1 MGFTSIKDTAHSTST
16 RRPNGISG
24 FTCGYIKDPWLA
36 QGICGEHM
44 SNHSSTRRPN
54 GISGFTS
61 GYIKDPW
68 LAQGQCKDGSAQLS
82 QCNKIPWVRFVCA
95 EEGLRGFGVATH
107 LIHALFAGS
116 PMSVT
121 GTVTRVSAVVGGEA
135 ELPCDS
141 RPPQRNDSLLLVVWY
156 RDDNPVYSYDTRVPG
171 PTAHWTDE
179 PFTDRARWFS
189 TPSSGLRVHN
199 VQARDRA
206 TYRCRVDFQVSPT
219 RNYRIALDVIEL
231 PSKPVIFDEYGKEI
245 SGVTGP
251 YNEGGDFKLICSVTG
266 GTPTPRLQWL
276 QGDSVLTTLG
286 AGDLQPSGLTR
297 SLTLVVRNATRSHL
311 AAVYTCTADNTLLAP
326 PQKASV
332 RVDLYLRPLTV
343 EILSREQPLSVGRR
357 TELLCKSTGARPP
370 ANITW
375 WLGGKQLKS
384 ISKQLE
390 DANETQSLLQ
400 WVPLK
405 EHNGQVLVCRAEHP
419 KFNRSTIE
427 TKLPLNVY
435 YIPVSRM
442 HLGANMN
449 PNDIEEGDDAYFGC
463 DVDAN
468 PPAYKVIWE
477 HNGVVLQHNR
487 ATGVIMTGNTNLAI
501 RNVSRHQA
509 GNYTC
514 TASNVEGDGRSPPL
528 HVQIVYKPLC
538 RKKEVRLIGAALQE
552 PSSVLCEVDAYPP
565 PNTFEWTLNNSV
577 GFIKV
582 DPDRFTVEEKEGRSV
597 LTYTPV
603 SVDDYG
609 TLSCRATNLAGQQ
622 TSPCLYTMMPATRP
636 DPPTNCTVYNLTHD
650 SLDLMCLAG
659 YEGGLHCVF
668 IAEVW
673 ANEGLVVNM
682 SNAAALWN
690 LRRLGAKRQLRI
702 IVYAVNARGRSEH
715 VSFTVE
721 TAPRLAPRTEAQEA
735 WEVNWALGGVL
746 GAAITVAVILCLAL
760 IVTRLRQRARD
771 YEVTIPTL
779 KNQKVIMPKRNSP
792 HGTDD
797 RNPDLIP
804 LSKGVTECPPDPP
817 LYSAVTTTPEPKNS
831 CSDHSLARTQSPTT
845 PISTHAQ
852 YTDSQSESGRSGVNG
867 AIRSHRE
874 VVTTRTPLLAA
885 HQESCV

>member
-1 MGFTSIKDTAHSTST
+1 MHIAGCGQRTVIAFVVLAVTSSPRAMQNNIIT
-16 RRPNGISG
+16 
-24 FTCGYIKDPWLA
+24 
-36 QGICGEHM
+36 
-44 SNHSSTRRPN
+44 
-54 GISGFTS
+54 
-61 GYIKDPW
+61 
-68 LAQGQCKDGSAQLS
+68 
-82 QCNKIPWVRFVCA
+82 
-95 EEGLRGFGVATH
+95 
-107 LIHALFAGS
+107 GS

-297 SLTLVVRNATRSHL
+297 SLTLVIRNATRSHL
-311 AAVYTCTADNTLLAP
+311 AAMYTCTADNTLLAP

-435 YIPVSRM
+435 Y
-442 HLGANMN
+442 
-449 PNDIEEGDDAYFGC
+449 
-463 DVDAN
+463 
-468 PPAYKVIWE
+468 
-477 HNGVVLQHNR
+477 
-487 ATGVIMTGNTNLAI
+487 
-501 RNVSRHQA
+501 
-509 GNYTC
+509 
-514 TASNVEGDGRSPPL
+514 
-528 HVQIVYKPLC
+528 KPLC

-552 PSSVLCEVDAYPP
+552 PSSVVCEVDAYPP

-673 ANEGLVVNM
+673 ANEGLVVNV

-760 IVTRLRQRARD
+760 IITRLRQRARD

-804 LSKGVTECPPDPP
+804 LSKE
-817 LYSAVTTTPEPKNS
+817 
-831 CSDHSLARTQSPTT
+831 
-845 PISTHAQ
+845 
-852 YTDSQSESGRSGVNG
+852 VN
-867 AIRSHRE
+867 IMRD
-874 VVTTRTPLLAA
+874 
-885 HQESCV
+885 